1 MKNLYILL
9 ILVVFTQLGNAQ
21 ICAPKTV
28 PGSTVDVFD
37 WRTDFFE
44 AYLRD
49 ENQQTYPLSI
59 PSPFYTGNSEQ
70 YNTAHFAASDQL
82 DYKPEDGWE
91 VIFHHFGT
99 EQFGAVEPSFAL
111 YNRKT
116 GLFRFFMFTRIY
128 NNTDFHEML
137 IITTLQNL
145 GSTFF
150 NSALLES
157 MNPVHHAIE
166 EFDKRITTSTV
177 NRFKGSQRTW
187 IVSEWLTHYDPCT
200 CRSSMRLG
208 IIPKLQNISSLEL
221 NNDEGQGVFPIYS
234 ADEDLNNGD
243 IRISI
248 GGRGNSTTID
258 GKYTKGQAIFKNF
271 QALETVLSDHAQDVS
286 DSKSSP
292 FILKK
297 IVKSLG
303 DLDAE
308 EDISE
313 AAHLISGVNSLV
325 GNSTNST
332 LSSYSSF
339 HRIDAVGEADSRF
352 NSSGYVVY
360 VPGGKNENYPEAHQ
374 PIYNNILGVASVLEN
389 IKVDW
394 FKGVFGRDGDTPEEE
409 SWEEFYNYKLTTP
422 IYYAINTQA
431 GFDAQPKD
439 VKVSMYF
446 DVEWIEKFDYEN
458 GLPNVPGM
466 IWVNQK
472 TLRTPYMNPSC
483 LYELD
488 IPILSGVRSADFSQK
503 SSYSF
508 NIVNEYVTLALLLD
522 SEIDSSE
529 TGYIK
534 SYEVIKNELEFEG
547 KYDDLPVND
556 YFDVPEDLTIDYKDI
571 HSDLQTWGSTTILN
585 VPENGI
591 QFLDS
596 LGMSTWEVLNDG
608 SQNTDYKTYIT
619 NHFTLNFGENGP
631 VNKFRLSGFCNSA
644 RYKAKVP
651 NTWEPEDTKETNHDV
666 LVYPNPMINSFTIE
680 VEKGRQ
686 ISYQIIDVLGYK
698 VADSQE
704 YNGEQILVNHL
715 PSGVYYL
722 TIFEDKKVIKE
733 EKIVKI

>member
-1 MKNLYILL
+1 
-9 ILVVFTQLGNAQ
+9 
-21 ICAPKTV
+21 
-28 PGSTVDVFD
+28 
-37 WRTDFFE
+37 
-44 AYLRD
+44 
-49 ENQQTYPLSI
+49 
-59 PSPFYTGNSEQ
+59 
-70 YNTAHFAASDQL
+70 
-82 DYKPEDGWE
+82 
-91 VIFHHFGT
+91 
-99 EQFGAVEPSFAL
+99 
-111 YNRKT
+111 
-116 GLFRFFMFTRIY
+116 
-128 NNTDFHEML
+128 
-137 IITTLQNL
+137 
-145 GSTFF
+145 
-150 NSALLES
+150 
-157 MNPVHHAIE
+157 
-166 EFDKRITTSTV
+166 
-177 NRFKGSQRTW
+177 
-187 IVSEWLTHYDPCT
+187 
-200 CRSSMRLG
+200 
-208 IIPKLQNISSLEL
+208 
-221 NNDEGQGVFPIYS
+221 
-234 ADEDLNNGD
+234 
-243 IRISI
+243 
-248 GGRGNSTTID
+248 
-258 GKYTKGQAIFKNF
+258 
-271 QALETVLSDHAQDVS
+271 
-286 DSKSSP
+286 
-292 FILKK
+292 
-297 IVKSLG
+297 
-303 DLDAE
+303 
-308 EDISE
+308 
-313 AAHLISGVNSLV
+313 
-325 GNSTNST
+325 
-332 LSSYSSF
+332 
-339 HRIDAVGEADSRF
+339 
-352 NSSGYVVY
+352 
-360 VPGGKNENYPEAHQ
+360 
-374 PIYNNILGVASVLEN
+374 
-389 IKVDW
+389 
-394 FKGVFGRDGDTPEEE
+394 
-409 SWEEFYNYKLTTP
+409 
-422 IYYAINTQA
+422 
-431 GFDAQPKD
+431 
-439 VKVSMYF
+439 
-446 DVEWIEKFDYEN
+446 
-458 GLPNVPGM
+458 
-466 IWVNQK
+466 
-472 TLRTPYMNPSC
+472 MNPSC

-488 IPILSGVRSADFSQK
+488 IPILSGVKSADFSQK